1 MLITP
6 PPFISLLYLDK
17 SWFDRYD
24 QKPMGLLTDGEDH
37 HILSEQVN
45 ILGPALYPQIPLL
58 LRGQVLLR
66 LVLL

>member
-1 MLITP
+1 
-6 PPFISLLYLDK
+6 
-17 SWFDRYD
+17 
-24 QKPMGLLTDGEDH
+24 MGLLTDGENH